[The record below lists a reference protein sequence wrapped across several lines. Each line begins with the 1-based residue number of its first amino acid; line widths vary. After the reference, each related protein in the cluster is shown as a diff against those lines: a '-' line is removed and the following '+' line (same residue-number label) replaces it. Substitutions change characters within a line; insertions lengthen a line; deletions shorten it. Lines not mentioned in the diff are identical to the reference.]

1 MGEEELSV
9 CEMVLKEL
17 DYAEFELKS
26 RHDRRV
32 IERLKERI
40 LEFIEREGEKNA

>member
-32 IERLKERI
+32 IERLKARI
-40 LEFIEREGEKNA
+40 LEFIERGG

>member
-9 CEMVLKEL
+9 CELVLKEL

-32 IERLKERI
+32 IERLKGRI